1 MSRYEAAALLKAR
14 LDRVSELTDE
24 LKTLMTE
31 SESELDLLLGRVD
44 GNDLIV
50 YATNFALGSF
60 ANPGT
65 TSAYGL
71 SGYWQP
77 ASSGWIP
84 SISAGWGLNSTR
96 YSGAIDS
103 AGLVAT
109 SQSWSVGLQWQD
121 AFSRGNALGMAVGQP
136 TFATS
141 LQGGATANDG
151 NLVWEW
157 WYKLQ
162 LTDQISLTPA
172 LFYLSR
178 PLGADTPTGESFR
191 QLGGLLKSSF
201 RFLSSAWLHAM
212 A

>member
-1 MSRYEAAALLKAR
+1 MSRYEAAALPKAR

-201 RFLSSAWLHAM
+201 RF
-212 A
+212 